1 MLQTYNDLQSMDQI
15 NALVLPDYN
24 LRTLCWY
31 NRIALENGI
40 DPEAPEDLI
49 QSHKQDVPKQE
60 MRKMS
65 TQEYMVWRAEEKMKE
80 TSE

>member
-1 MLQTYNDLQSMDQI
+1 
-15 NALVLPDYN
+15 
-24 LRTLCWY
+24 
-31 NRIALENGI
+31 LENGI